1 MAGWDI
7 TNIILL
13 TGVLVTLY
21 TVIGGI
27 EAVIWTDAIQAA
39 VLTVGAIVCA
49 TILLFGMPEGT
60 GQLFVIAWENSKFSL
75 GSMSLNFTES
85 TFWVVLIYG
94 LFINL
99 QNFGIDQSYVQ
110 RYHVAESLASARKSI
125 WVGALLYIPVSGL
138 FLFIGSGLFAYYAAQ
153 PDLLP
158 IALKADGMGDRIFP
172 YFIVEALPQG
182 LTGLIIAALFAAAM
196 SSIDSSLNSSS
207 TILMT
212 DVYTRFVNKNATDK
226 QKIRFLRIATL
237 VLGVAG
243 TAVAIKMISIKSVL
257 GVWWNLA
264 GIFSGGMLGL
274 FLLAALSRR
283 ASSPQALVGIVAGL
297 SLIIYATFAKNFDLP
312 YPIHSLMTTVIST
325 LAIFLIGSMLS
336 MRRRRLNQTTIPK
349 TIYEL

>member
-1 MAGWDI
+1 
-7 TNIILL
+7 
-13 TGVLVTLY
+13 
-21 TVIGGI
+21 
-27 EAVIWTDAIQAA
+27 
-39 VLTVGAIVCA
+39 
-49 TILLFGMPEGT
+49 
-60 GQLFVIAWENSKFSL
+60 
-75 GSMSLNFTES
+75 
-85 TFWVVLIYG
+85 
-94 LFINL
+94 
-99 QNFGIDQSYVQ
+99 
-110 RYHVAESLASARKSI
+110 
-125 WVGALLYIPVSGL
+125 
-138 FLFIGSGLFAYYAAQ
+138 
-153 PDLLP
+153 
-158 IALKADGMGDRIFP
+158 
-172 YFIVEALPQG
+172 
-182 LTGLIIAALFAAAM
+182 
-196 SSIDSSLNSSS
+196 
-207 TILMT
+207 MT